1 MTRMEFRSGG
11 YNANALPHC
20 TIALA
25 PSLPRDYCSE
35 LTGKSNGQKR
45 GVGTHH
51 GWVILG
57 EANKKQPSQAFTP
70 EMGGGGPCRA
80 GQGQLCL
87 PPSSAGSG
95 GVSITW
101 ADSRNLE
108 EPICVDH
115 VLSQEAWLGFLK
127 KN

>member
-70 EMGGGGPCRA
+70 EMGGGVHV
-80 GQGQLCL
+80 GQGRGNSAFL
-87 PPSSAGSG
+87 PAALGL
-95 GVSITW
+95 GVSRLPGLTP
-101 ADSRNLE
+101 E
-108 EPICVDH
+108 T
-115 VLSQEAWLGFLK
+115 
-127 KN
+127 